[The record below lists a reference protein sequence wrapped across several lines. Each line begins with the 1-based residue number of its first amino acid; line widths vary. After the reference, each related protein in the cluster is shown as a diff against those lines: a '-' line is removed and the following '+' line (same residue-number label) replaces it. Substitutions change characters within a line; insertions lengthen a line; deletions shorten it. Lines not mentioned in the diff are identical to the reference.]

1 MAEKRKIRM
10 PGRGRIRTGLTLL
23 VAIVIAVGVA
33 FIVLTKSRLVPYQVS
48 KYVNEHLLEDTRF
61 EFACGS
67 IEGDLVNRV
76 VLRDPVVRYHAD
88 DASYNVFRADEIEID
103 YSLTGVLRLNM
114 EVQDLRLRNVHL
126 QIRQDADG
134 RIVLPVPVKSEKVLR
149 DDAFAPRVNV
159 RQYAVEGLRLSFG
172 GEERE
177 LAVEEVYLSG
187 SYRLERGTGR
197 LLVNRGRAFIP
208 GTQTKVRSVELEAF
222 HEGQSIRVQDFSVR
236 LGSSFVMAN
245 GRFEDGRFRRMQFI
259 FNPVVLE
266 ELHELGL
273 VPALSGE
280 LGGNVVLDGDFDNL
294 ALDGTVTGNG
304 FGFMMNNL
312 KFGAKIG
319 SDEVV
324 IDRLEGEVFGAK
336 LDGSF
341 RYNWRRKGSFVYD
354 GKFRGLDLAN
364 GYIPEAGLPGMNLN
378 GEGSLVYDGADRYTI
393 SAELDSAGIDTY
405 SAGSGLFEA
414 VWDNT
419 RGLAI
424 ESFRF
429 NRPGY
434 TIGGSGTI
442 TPAGDTEI
450 LFTASGSDLG
460 YFWQYASIPPVS
472 GRVSVGG
479 IVTGRY
485 GNLRVNLNGT
495 AEDTGFLFASIDS
508 ASVQAEV
515 TGVSGDSAV
524 ARVDLSG
531 DTLRLG
537 GRPFTTPHLRLE
549 AGSGSA
555 YVRDFSFA
563 RGDSFATMDFEVSQV
578 DAGTSIRFKHISVE
592 VGGTGSSWR
601 ILRPVTL
608 VSGDGEMVLDSLE
621 FVSGSERIGMAG
633 SYSEA
638 SGTLDVT
645 GWAQQFDLS
654 LLHEALELPIALEG
668 KGDVRFGIRGSIED
682 PDVDLTAEIS
692 DGVVD
697 STAFDALV
705 LDAGYTAGQWRMN
718 RLRLVTGTDSL
729 AASGRWDFGISPVTL
744 MAGRAGIESGR
755 ERPFQVEL
763 DCVQYPVPE
772 IMRTIHARADVNGSF
787 TGRVS
792 AHGLLDD
799 PTIRV
804 EGIVEPEGDADTEVT
819 VEEDYYLS
827 QSTGGLLELPT
838 VFIRARHER
847 GAVHLED
854 ITVGG
859 GLNAT
864 ISGYLPAGLSL
875 IEGVRLRR
883 DDSLLVD
890 IGFDSENIGP
900 LSVYTTRLSALEG
913 ELRGNVRIAGTIASP
928 DFGGGL
934 QFDNCLIR
942 FSELDETYTDID
954 ADFLFDGKAV
964 KLTSIRGRSRG
975 EQAFSGTGR
984 MLFDGFVPVDYSLD
998 VAFTDFWIERK
1009 PDFLAVVEGGLN
1021 VSTFD
1026 DADRRIPNI
1035 TGGLTVRQAEILY
1048 TFESS
1053 GARRS
1058 TIMMPTAAPGWLC
1071 TIDLDIHKNLWARNP
1086 DMNVELAGQLILKRD
1101 HSGLHLRGD
1110 LSALRGWYTVYNNKF
1125 EVLDGTLDFS
1135 AAEGFRPEIFI
1146 NAYTPYRVENDRES
1160 RIYLTLTWPR
1170 DKIEPEIKLSS
1181 DQPGYYESDLWRMLG
1196 GQDIAGGLAANTL
1209 EKVLNQQMSG
1219 MTVYV
1224 DRRATSS
1231 GTGGDLENEM
1241 MIGVGRYLWQD
1252 LYLTYRQGLTL
1263 TGDQAVEVEYRL
1275 RKMIYIRSGIIR
1287 HSNPRLLGN
1296 VVRSTDE
1303 YNLDVK
1309 FRWEY

>member
-1 MAEKRKIRM
+1 L
-10 PGRGRIRTGLTLL
+10 PGRGRIRTGLSLL

-76 VLRDPVVRYHAD
+76 VLRDPVVRYHGD

-134 RIVLPVPVKSEKVLR
+134 RIVLPVPVKGDELLR
-149 DDAFAPRVNV
+149 DGAFAPRVNV
-159 RQYAVEGLRLSFG
+159 RHYAVEGLHLSFG

-187 SYRLERGTGR
+187 SYKLERGTGR

-222 HEGQSIRVQDFSVR
+222 HAGQSIRVQDFSVR

-245 GRFEDGRFRRMQFI
+245 GRFEAGRFDRMQFI

-273 VPALSGE
+273 IPALSGE
-280 LGGNVVLDGDFDNL
+280 LGGNVVLDGDFSNL
-294 ALDGTVTGNG
+294 SLDGIVTGNG

-324 IDRLEGEVFGAK
+324 FDRLEGGVFGAK

-341 RYNWRRKGSFVYD
+341 RYNWRRNGSFEYE
-354 GKFRGLDLAN
+354 GSFAGLDLAN
-364 GYIPEAGLPGMNLN
+364 GYIPDAGLPGMNLN
-378 GEGSLVYDGADRYTI
+378 GKGSLSHDGGDRYTI
-393 SAELDSAGIDTY
+393 SAELDSAKIDVY
-405 SAGSGLFEA
+405 SAGSGSFEA
-414 VWDNT
+414 VWDNN
-419 RGLAI
+419 RGMAI

-442 TPAGDTEI
+442 TPAGETEI

-479 IVTGRY
+479 IVTGNY

-495 AEDTGFLFASIDS
+495 VEDTEFLFAKIDS

-537 GRPFTTPHLRLE
+537 GRRFTAPHLRMKAE
-549 AGSGSA
+549 SGSA

-578 DAGTSIRFKHISVE
+578 DEGTNVRFKHISVE
-592 VGGTGSSWR
+592 MPGSDWR
-601 ILRPVTL
+601 IHRPVDL
-608 VSGDGEMVLDSLE
+608 VVGDGETVLDSLE
-621 FVSGSERIGMAG
+621 FASDGERIGIAG
-633 SYSEA
+633 SYSE
-638 SGTLDVT
+638 STGSLDILV
-645 GWAQQFDLS
+645 WAQRFDLS
-654 LLHEALELPIALEG
+654 LLHEALELPFVLEG
-668 KGDVRFGIRGSIED
+668 RGDVRCGVTGSIED
-682 PDVDLTAEIS
+682 PDVDLSAEIT

-697 STAFDALV
+697 STAFEALA
-705 LDAGYTAGQWRMN
+705 LDAGYRDGQWRMN
-718 RLRLVTGTDSL
+718 RLRLASGTDSL
-729 AASGRWDFGISPVTL
+729 SASGRWDFAVSPVTL
-744 MAGRAGIESGR
+744 VAGGADIESGR
-755 ERPFQVEL
+755 ERPFEVEL

-772 IMRTIHARADVNGSF
+772 IMRTIHARADVKGSF

-819 VEEDYYLS
+819 VEEDYYLRH
-827 QSTGGLLELPT
+827 STGGLLELPT
-838 VFIRARHER
+838 VFIRARHEER
-847 GAVHLED
+847 AVHLEE

-864 ISGYLPAGLSL
+864 IAGYLPAGLSL

-913 ELRGNVRIAGTIASP
+913 ELRGNVRIGGTVASP
-928 DFGGGL
+928 VFGGGL
-934 QFDNCLIR
+934 RFEKCMVR
-942 FSELDETYTDID
+942 FSLLDESYTDIA
-954 ADFLFDGKAV
+954 ADFRFEGNSV
-964 KLTSIRGRSRG
+964 NLTSIRGRSRG
-975 EQAFSGTGR
+975 EQAFSGSGR
-984 MLFDGFVPVDYSLD
+984 VLFNGFVPADYSLD
-998 VAFTDFWIERK
+998 IAFTDFWIERK

-1021 VSTFD
+1021 VSTYE

-1053 GARRS
+1053 GQRRS
-1058 TIMMPTAAPGWLC
+1058 TVMMPTAAPGWLC

-1125 EVLDGTLDFS
+1125 EVIDGTLDFS

-1170 DKIEPEIKLSS
+1170 DKIEPEIQLSS

-1196 GQDIAGGLAANTL
+1196 GEDIAGGLAANTL
-1209 EKVLNQQMSG
+1209 EKLLNQQMSG
-1219 MTVYV
+1219 VTVYV
-1224 DRRATSS
+1224 DHRATSR
-1231 GTGGDLENEM
+1231 GTSGDLENEM